1 MLSDEADMVSPK
13 LVEMNTIAVSYMG
26 ISPEIAKLHRY
37 NCSSVSE
44 ANAVIKIK
52 LKKYIFLY

>member
-37 NCSSVSE
+37 NYSSVSE
-44 ANAVIKIK
+44 ANAMIKNK
-52 LKKYIFLY
+52 TEKKMFVY